1 MKKIF
6 FTLLIAFIVFSS
18 FVKLTDKGDQPNILF
33 IEVDDLT
40 AKYLGCFGA
49 KFARTPNVDALA
61 KRGVLFENNVCQG
74 TMCGPSRNSLIT
86 GLYPHNLG
94 FYENKE
100 LKALPKDVWTF
111 PKALQGEGYET
122 FWVGKCHIRPN
133 TNGIQANSPT
143 ERKDLAMQQQMGFD
157 HVYQSAG
164 RVVVLKTAKKQ
175 LAKGK
180 EWKAGKDAYGDFLFE
195 NGLLNKFIEETDA
208 ETPTTLDP
216 DTEYMDGHFTTMA
229 IEQMK
234 GYQGEDPFFMW
245 VNFSTPHGP
254 FDVPQNYQDMFKPE
268 AMPEII
274 DPASEQF
281 TVPDKLKHKI
291 NKKGKKGTA
300 KMRAEYAATIAYM
313 DAQVGRLL
321 DFINTSK
328 FVDNTVIVFFSD
340 HGLMT
345 GDHGLVHKTTLFK
358 EVLNTSLIISY
369 PKEYEAGR
377 VANPTELLDLGKT
390 VLDMAG
396 ANEAVKN
403 NCPNGYSLLPFL
415 NNQESY
421 QRPDA
426 VFSEVEGYHAVF
438 DGRYKYIHNAT
449 LPILF
454 DLEKNPDETIN
465 YASENPEKV
474 TEMRKMFDDWILRS
488 GEIVASKNGGEIDQK
503 KMEKKAL
510 RKKINQER
518 RRQERKAAKEN
529 Q

>member
-1 MKKIF
+1 MKKI
-6 FTLLIAFIVFSS
+6 LLISITFFIVVSGFIGAT
-18 FVKLTDKGDQPNILF
+18 KKNEQPNILF

-49 KFARTPNVDALA
+49 EFAKTPNVDALA
-61 KRGVLFENNVCQG
+61 QKGVLFENNVCQG

-133 TNGIQANSPT
+133 TKGIQANNPS
-143 ERKDLAMQQQMGFD
+143 ERKDLAMQQEMGFD

-175 LAKGK
+175 MAKGK
-180 EWKAGKDAYGDFLFE
+180 EWKEGKDAYGDFLFK
-195 NGLLNKFIEETDA
+195 NGLLNKFIKETDS

-216 DTEYMDGHFTTMA
+216 DTEYMDGHFTTTA

-234 GYQGEDPFFMW
+234 AYQGKDPFFMW

-254 FDVPQNYQDMFKPE
+254 FDVPQKYHDMFKPE
-268 AMPEII
+268 DMPEII

-281 TVPDKLKHKI
+281 EVPDKLKHKI

-300 KMRAEYAATIAYM
+300 KMRAQYAATIAYM
-313 DAQVGRLL
+313 DAQVGRLV
-321 DFINTSK
+321 DFVNTSK
-328 FVDNTVIVFFSD
+328 FSENTVIVFFSD

-345 GDHGLVHKTTLFK
+345 GDHGLVHKTTLYK

-369 PKEYEAGR
+369 PKEYEAKS
-377 VANPTELLDLGKT
+377 VAEPTELLDLGKT
-390 VLDMAG
+390 VLDIAG
-396 ANEAVKN
+396 ATGEAQN

-415 NNQESY
+415 NNQKTY
-421 QRPDA
+421 QRPNA
-426 VFSEVEGYHAVF
+426 VFSEVEGYHSVF
-438 DGRYKYIHNAT
+438 DGRYKYIHNPK

-454 DLEKNPDETIN
+454 DLEKNPEETIN
-465 YASENPEKV
+465 YADTNPEKV
-474 TEMRKMFDDWILRS
+474 GEMVQMFNDWVLES
-488 GEIVASKNGGEIDQK
+488 GDIRPSKNREALDKK

-510 RKKINQER
+510 RKKMNKEKRKKER
-518 RRQERKAAKEN
+518 QAAKGK
-529 Q
+529 